1 GGGPQRGP
9 FYTRRGRGRARGGR
23 PLTRP
28 PFPFSGA
35 PPTFQRG
42 RLTADIDP
50 KRTCELIEW
59 CNHQA
64 LGSLASGKNSCWP
77 QTLLRAWRARL
88 RAVFPVA
95 GLRSV
100 RANPS
105 RIAAGERAC
114 QPGAEPSLAASQL
127 GSACY
132 HVPACPPEHPSCLPL
147 IA

>member
-1 GGGPQRGP
+1 TTWNEFFPISTP
-9 FYTRRGRGRARGGR
+9 ITAIVVLTCWDMACSSVLAPLPSFACWRGRSPAG
-23 PLTRP
+23 P
-28 PFPFSGA
+28 PPY
-35 PPTFQRG
+35 PT
-42 RLTADIDP
+42 P
-50 KRTCELIEW
+50 HLITW

-105 RIAAGERAC
+105 RIAAGKRAC
-114 QPGAEPSLAASQL
+114 QSGAEPSLAASQL